1 MQRNSEIGRKKM
13 AKQQTK
19 QQSQSAGKKD
29 KEQKPAKTYEVSEG
43 DGKVAF
49 APALKTRYQEQIV
62 PELKRQFSY
71 PNPMQVPR
79 IEKIVIN
86 MGVGKG
92 EQEPK
97 ALENSVR
104 EMAIISGQKPV
115 VTIAKKAI
123 SNFRLRQGNR
133 IGCKVTLRGNRMYI
147 FLEKLVSLVLPRI
160 RDFGGVSPRSFD
172 GRGNYSLGLREQ
184 LLFPEIVYDEVDRVR
199 GMDITICTTARTD
212 EEAQA
217 LLKLI
222 GIPFRER

>member
-1 MQRNSEIGRKKM
+1 M
-13 AKQQTK
+13 AKQQAK
-19 QQSQSAGKKD
+19 QQPQQAGKKD
-29 KEQKPAKTYEVSEG
+29 KEQKPAKTFEVSEG
-43 DGKVAF
+43 NGKVELI
-49 APALKTRYQEQIV
+49 PALRTRYQEQIRA
-62 PELKRQFSY
+62 ELARQFNYS
-71 PNPMQVPR
+71 NPMQIPR
-79 IEKIVIN
+79 LEKVVIN

-97 ALENSVR
+97 TLENSVR

-133 IGCKVTLRGNRMYI
+133 IGCKVTLRGDRMYF
-147 FLEKLVSLVLPRI
+147 FLEKLISLVLPRI

-172 GRGNYSLGLREQ
+172 GRGNYSLGLKEQ

-217 LLKLI
+217 LLKLM